1 MEPIIIDKDQMT
13 LLGFSFYGDPFRL
26 SAGWTEE
33 NEIGRL
39 WQRFTAYL
47 DQHRHR
53 IQHVRSDA
61 VMYEVHIEHDETRE
75 KGEYEVFVGLEVER
89 LDQVPVELTAKIL
102 PPTTYAIFS
111 LHGKEI
117 TSDWPM
123 IIFEWLS
130 GSEYQRA
137 HPYGFQRY
145 DERFRG
151 LEHLEE
157 STLDVY
163 VPVTRPDPPPLA
175 G

>member
-1 MEPIIIDKDQMT
+1 MEPVIVEKDQMI
-13 LLGFSFYGDPFRL
+13 LLGFSFYGDPFSL

-47 DQHRHR
+47 NQHRHR
-53 IQHVRSDA
+53 IKQVKSDA
-61 VMYEVHIEHDETRE
+61 VRYEVHIEHDETRQ
-75 KGEYEVFVGLEVER
+75 KGEYEVFVGLQVER
-89 LDQVPVELTAKIL
+89 LEQVPVELTAKIL
-102 PPTTYAIFS
+102 PATAYAVFT

-117 TSDWPM
+117 ASDWPM
-123 IIFEWLS
+123 MIFEWMS
-130 GSEYQRA
+130 ESEYQRA
-137 HPYGFQRY
+137 HPYGFQCY

-163 VPVTRPDPPPLA
+163 VPVIRA
-175 G
+175 GT